1 MNQRRAV
8 GSILIVALLLMVP
21 AMQARENGIYNQSSG
36 CGCHSQTGQQQ
47 ASVSISGLPSSYD
60 ANKLYQLT
68 VSVSGGVQGSSGGF
82 SLEVDHG
89 TLSTGFG
96 LMLVNVNPSGNS
108 ATHSITGS
116 SYRSWSF
123 EWTSPAA
130 GTGTVTFAVAGLTS
144 NANGAD
150 SGDRWATSTIP
161 VPENIPVNNPP
172 VASSVMLSPTD
183 ATTND
188 PLVLSYSYSDPEN
201 DPESGTEIVWYL
213 NSQALPAG
221 TITGTTV
228 PTSQTQK
235 GQQWYAEV
243 TPSDGTNSGSTQT
256 SNTVTIQNTPPVLT
270 DVEITPQSPD
280 ESEDLSVSYSASDA
294 DQDSLTTTIYWYLD
308 GVRITEFDDDTTIPS
323 IATREGDE
331 WRVEVM
337 ISDGDEIISKTSQVI
352 SIGGVVIPNIA
363 PEVTSIAITPASPST
378 IDDLVLTYEAF
389 DDDNDPI
396 IDYEIEWHVDDN
408 PTAEM
413 DLVVNSIATQ
423 KNQIWQASVRVSDG
437 KNWSQWAITSV
448 TIQNSA
454 PVVEAASI
462 GPAIIHT
469 DDDLVVNYQFSDL
482 DNSDVINPSIV
493 WIKNG
498 IQQTIFDGLSTIPA
512 SATMKG
518 DNWTA
523 IVSGYDGESFS
534 LQSVHLTALIENSLP
549 TISLLDVPTN
559 VSFANNDELGLAIN
573 PEFTDLDQDQIF
585 SQILWLRNGFQ
596 EASLDNQTFVPAQY
610 FGAGQMWTC
619 VINFG
624 DGDAPLQSA
633 SWNIMVDNL
642 APSAKISIDS
652 ANTWAGEIITLN
664 ASESHDLDGMVM
676 NYYWQWQSTSGEL
689 MTSNGKIIDIIGND
703 VIAVSLTVED
713 DLGATAETTTMIQTT
728 QGPSVSSLQA
738 ANEGNNVVLEWEWQG
753 PDAEFSISR
762 NGVEIGK
769 VSQNEFKDKPILSGP
784 TNYTVSPIIDGQR
797 LVGGSATIVGFEVQN
812 TVEQASGLS
821 ETGGLYI
828 GLIFLLFSIA
838 VAALGILSRR
848 ENTA

>member
-1 MNQRRAV
+1 MNHRRAV

-36 CGCHSQTGQQQ
+36 CGCHSQSGQQQ

-89 TLSTGFG
+89 TLSTGVG

-130 GTGTVTFAVAGLTS
+130 GTGTVIFAVAGLTT

-150 SGDRWATSTIP
+150 SGDRWATSTVS
-161 VPENIPVNNPP
+161 VPESIPINNPP
-172 VASSVMLSPTD
+172 AANSVTLSPTD

-221 TITGTTV
+221 TITGMTV

-235 GQQWYAEV
+235 GQQWHAEV
-243 TPSDGTNSGSTQT
+243 TPSDGNNFGSMQT
-256 SNTVTIQNTPPVLT
+256 SNTVTIENTPPALT
-270 DVEITPQSPD
+270 GVEITPQSPE

-331 WRVEVM
+331 WRVEVTV
-337 ISDGDEIISKTSQVI
+337 SDGDEIVSKSSQVTT
-352 SIGGVVIPNIA
+352 IGEVVIPNIA
-363 PEVTSIAITPASPST
+363 PEVTSITITPVSPST
-378 IDDLVLTYEAF
+378 IDDLVLTYEAY

-396 IDYEIEWHVDDN
+396 IEYEIEWHIDDN
-408 PTAEM
+408 PTAETGLIV
-413 DLVVNSIATQ
+413 DSIATQ
-423 KNQIWQASVRVSDG
+423 KSQIWQASVRVSDG
-437 KNWSQWAITSV
+437 KNWSDWAITSV

-454 PVVEAASI
+454 PIVEGGSI

-469 DDDLVVNYQFSDL
+469 DDDLVVDYQFSDL
-482 DNSDVINPSIV
+482 DNSDVINPIIV
-493 WIKNG
+493 WQKNG
-498 IQQTIFDGLSTIPA
+498 IQQTIFDGLSSIPA

-518 DNWTA
+518 DIWTVV
-523 IVSGYDGESFS
+523 ITGYDGESFS
-534 LQSVHLTALIENSLP
+534 LEPLELTALIENSFP
-549 TISLLDVPTN
+549 TVSLLDIPTN
-559 VSFANNDELGLAIN
+559 ISFANNEQLGLAIN
-573 PEFTDLDQDQIF
+573 PEYTDLDQDQI
-585 SQILWLRNGFQ
+585 SSEILWLRNGFQ

-624 DGDAPLQSA
+624 DGEAPLQSA

-642 APSAKISIDS
+642 APEAKISVDS
-652 ANTWAGEIITLN
+652 VNTWAGEIIKLN
-664 ASESHDLDGMVM
+664 ASESNDLDGMLM
-676 NYYWQWQSTSGEL
+676 NYYWQWQSTNGEL
-689 MTSNGKIIDIIGND
+689 MTSNGKVIDIVGND

-713 DLGATAETTTMIQTT
+713 DLGATAETTTTIQTT
-728 QGPSVSSLQA
+728 KGPSVSSLQA
-738 ANEGNNVVLEWEWQG
+738 SNNGNNVVLEWEWQG
-753 PDAEFSISR
+753 PEAEFSISR
-762 NGVEIGK
+762 NGIEIGK

-784 TNYTVSPIIDGQR
+784 TDYTVSPIIDDQR
-797 LVGGSATIVGFEVQN
+797 LVGGSATIFGFEVEN

-828 GLIFLLFSIA
+828 GLTFLLVSIT